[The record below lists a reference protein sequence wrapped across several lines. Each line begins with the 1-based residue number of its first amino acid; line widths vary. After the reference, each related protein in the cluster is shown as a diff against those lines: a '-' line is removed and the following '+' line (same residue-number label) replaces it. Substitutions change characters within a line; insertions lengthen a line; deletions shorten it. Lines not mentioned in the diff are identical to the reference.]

1 MHVVVLVVLATK
13 LCPTL
18 WDPTN
23 CSLPVSSI
31 HGIFQASM
39 LEWIAISFSRRYS
52 WPRDWTPVS
61 CIGRQILYRWATRE
75 AQLSAFVF
83 YTWEDWPQCHHL
95 TALPFSPGLRQAK
108 YTSCSFTGMYTVNKH
123 AKHLKTQWKTQRL
136 NSTQACSCA
145 SQPCDDPTQELQD
158 FTMITLAP
166 WLSLSTLS
174 EDFPMY
180 QLLSILS
187 SWWQVLPW

>member
-95 TALPFSPGLRQAK
+95 TALPFSPGHRQAK

-123 AKHLKTQWKTQRL
+123 ANISKHNERHKGWIVPRPVHVLRSLVMTPHRNCRT
-136 NSTQACSCA
+136 S
-145 SQPCDDPTQELQD
+145 
-158 FTMITLAP
+158 P
-166 WLSLSTLS
+166 WL
-174 EDFPMY
+174 P
-180 QLLSILS
+180 
-187 SWWQVLPW
+187 